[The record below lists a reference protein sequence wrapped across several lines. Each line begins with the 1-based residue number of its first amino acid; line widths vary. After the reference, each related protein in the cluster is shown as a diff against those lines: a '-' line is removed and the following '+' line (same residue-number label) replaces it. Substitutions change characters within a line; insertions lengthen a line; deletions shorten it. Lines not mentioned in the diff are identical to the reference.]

1 MRNWLIAS
9 ILAAGMIAGPA
20 FAGDDHRGRHP
31 VRGYDHPKHYQHWHD
46 DHPGYYRY
54 QGGPRIEHHYYDY
67 GAPRYYYPPRVRYSE
82 PYYYYPRHGGGEL
95 ELSYRI
101 FLK

>member
-20 FAGDDHRGRHP
+20 FAGDDYRGRHP
-31 VRGYDHPKHYQHWHD
+31 VRGYDHPKHYRYQHD
-46 DHPGYYRY
+46 YRPGYHRY
-54 QGGPRIEHHYYDY
+54 QGGPRIEHHYY
-67 GAPRYYYPPRVRYSE
+67 GAPRYYYAPRVRYSE
-82 PYYYYPRHGGGEL
+82 PYYYPGRSGGEL